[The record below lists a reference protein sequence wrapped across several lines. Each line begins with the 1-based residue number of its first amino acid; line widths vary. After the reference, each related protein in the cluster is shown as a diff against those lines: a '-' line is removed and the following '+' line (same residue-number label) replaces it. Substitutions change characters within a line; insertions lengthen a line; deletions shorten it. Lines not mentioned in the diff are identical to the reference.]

1 LKFSYLAA
9 AAASLVVSA
18 GPALARHDPVP
29 PPSGI
34 VVHLFGPDSIT
45 SRVLPND
52 LGFASA
58 PPAPAASNGTGTP
71 VQGAAVAGG
80 PGAPANS
87 YPEPTMH
94 QILHEMFVTGD
105 PNMAPG
111 SNLAT
116 GRKNDHP

>member
-1 LKFSYLAA
+1 LKFSNLAA
-9 AAASLVVSA
+9 AAALLVVIA

-52 LGFASA
+52 LGFA
-58 PPAPAASNGTGTP
+58 PAPVASNGAGTP
-71 VQGAAVAGG
+71 VQGAAVTGG
-80 PGAPANS
+80 SGAPASS